1 MINFNSLKNTV
12 LEKKFRILILPN
24 NSKKTSY
31 LKVTNIVQDGFSKIK
46 RDKKDANKFYI
57 STFGS
62 SSTTDFSAEYKKG
75 K

>member
-1 MINFNSLKNTV
+1 M
-12 LEKKFRILILPN
+12 
-24 NSKKTSY
+24 
-31 LKVTNIVQDGFSKIK
+31 QDGFSKIK

-75 K
+75 KWIFVMVSQTNV